1 MANSKF
7 AFTDLQMLRIAME
20 MAKGTPCDDAIV
32 VALSSEEYDP
42 DQQTVENFMRK
53 VSHKIHVAERAKT
66 KPATKSK
73 VRIANENV
81 ANAYLAALTSG
92 DVFNLSDL
100 MIANP
105 TVTTY
110 SKAAAI
116 VNIMVE
122 NGSIVRNGSRH
133 GKTVYKV
140 N

>member
-1 MANSKF
+1 MAISKF
-7 AFTDLQMLRIAME
+7 AFTDLQMLRVTME

-32 VALSSEEYDP
+32 AALTEEEYNP
-42 DQQTVENFMRK
+42 GQQTVENFMRK
-53 VSHKIHVAERAKT
+53 VSHKIHVVERVKA

-73 VRIANENV
+73 VRIANENI
-81 ANAYLAALTSG
+81 ANAYLATLTSG
-92 DVFNLSDL
+92 EVFNLSDL

-105 TVTTY
+105 TITTY

-116 VNIMVE
+116 VNILTE